1 MRVLVYKAAAYG
13 ALLMAGAEAFAP
25 QSCGA
30 GALRMQMGDAADIL
44 ARADAMMQGKDAL
57 MNGQSL
63 QMAAASLETS
73 YAAPAA
79 ANPADSKS
87 GWKPYGGY
95 DPKNRQAAAAPAP
108 APAAA
113 YTPPAQE
120 MAAAYAQAAPAPAAP
135 ASSWSPPQGYV
146 PKGAG
151 ASDPLSS
158 APAKKWQPYGG
169 YDPKSRG
176 PPASTAVNPAYA
188 PAAASY
194 EAPAQSF
201 ASAG

>member
-95 DPKNRQAAAAPAP
+95 DPKNRA

-113 YTPPAQE
+113 DTNAVMARVSE
-120 MAAAYAQAAPAPAAP
+120 MMGAPAPGLCAEGCWRVGPSEQRARQEVAA
-135 ASSWSPPQGYV
+135 V
-146 PKGAG
+146 RR
-151 ASDPLSS
+151 L
-158 APAKKWQPYGG
+158 
-169 YDPKSRG
+169 
-176 PPASTAVNPAYA
+176 
-188 PAAASY
+188 
-194 EAPAQSF
+194 
-201 ASAG
+201 

>member
-1 MRVLVYKAAAYG
+1 
-13 ALLMAGAEAFAP
+13 
-25 QSCGA
+25 
-30 GALRMQMGDAADIL
+30 
-44 ARADAMMQGKDAL
+44 MMQGKDAL

-73 YAAPAA
+73 YSAPAA

-95 DPKNRQAAAAPAP
+95 DPKNRPAAPAP

-113 YTPPAQE
+113 YAPPAQE
-120 MAAAYAQAAPAPAAP
+120 MAAAYAQAAPAAPAPAAPEKKWQPYGGYDPKNRAAPAAADTNAVMARVSEMMGAPAPAAAAP
-135 ASSWSPPQGYV
+135 ASSSAPAYAPAAASYEAPAQSFAS
-146 PKGAG
+146 AG
-151 ASDPLSS
+151 SDPMSS

-188 PAAASY
+188 PAAA
-194 EAPAQSF
+194 
-201 ASAG
+201 